1 MTIEKREE
9 IYQRAFEEFGSENQ
23 IIVCIEELSELAKEL
38 TKELRGNG
46 DEGRIAE
53 EIADVKITVEQMILY
68 HEIRE
73 EVEAHMEAKLKRLEE
88 RL

>member
-9 IYQRAFEEFGSENQ
+9 IYQRAFEEHGSEMQ

-46 DEGRIAE
+46 DKDRIAD

-68 HEIRE
+68 HEIGE

>member
-46 DEGRIAE
+46 DEDRIAD

-73 EVEAHMEAKLKRLEE
+73 EVEAHMEAKLIRLEE